1 MVPENKYYTTYTGT
15 VLHVLKPVLNR
26 INRGILEF
34 SSNFSLTQELPTLAE
49 LNTRPC
55 RIVDLYS
62 YDTFVWLCKP
72 LTVI

>member
-1 MVPENKYYTTYTGT
+1 MVPENKYYTTYTG

-26 INRGILEF
+26 INRDILKF
-34 SSNFSLTQELPTLAE
+34 SSSFYLTQELPTLAE